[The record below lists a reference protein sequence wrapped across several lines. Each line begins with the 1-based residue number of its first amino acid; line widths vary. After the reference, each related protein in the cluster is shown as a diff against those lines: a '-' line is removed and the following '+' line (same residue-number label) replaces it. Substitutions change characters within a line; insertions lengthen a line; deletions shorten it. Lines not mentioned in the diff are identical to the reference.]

1 MRVLTT
7 VLVLLICFSVQGQDK
22 VFPDD
27 YVGVY
32 KGDLVIINENGQQ
45 NVGMEFHLQATD
57 SIHTFDYKLVYA
69 SGSKPMEK
77 VYKLII
83 KDRSK
88 GEFMVDENNGIL
100 LNANY
105 FNNTLYSVFQ
115 VRNSLI
121 TTTETFYEDRMEFK
135 IVFSNMSDNV
145 IVDGEENTVQVTNY
159 PVSVIQKAVLIKQ

>member
-7 VLVLLICFSVQGQDK
+7 VLVLLICFSVQGQDNI
-22 VFPDD
+22 FPDD

-32 KGDLVIINENGQQ
+32 KGDLVIMNENGQQ
-45 NVGMEFHLQATD
+45 NVAMEFHLKATD
-57 SIHTFDYKLVYA
+57 SIHIFDYKLVYA

-77 VYKLII
+77 EYKLII

-88 GEFMVDENNGIL
+88 GEFIVDENNGIL